1 MKYLKTILSSIFILA
16 HALPTL
22 AHNLSY
28 QPPERPAQQ
37 QTETS
42 VTRGCQQNLPKLQ
55 ILAPEDHVALTGQ
68 RQTFLLNMSHKP
80 PSSLRISIHQPYVPQ
95 ALWKDELEVE
105 AAGIL
110 PITVPPSLN
119 LRSNQDYI
127 LTVAISCPP
136 EEIDSSSY
144 VRVVFQSV
152 AHLKL
157 EKEMETTEQVSYL
170 LNRGIFYDALFLSY
184 QNKLP
189 EFQEILK
196 LVGISWK

>member
-1 MKYLKTILSSIFILA
+1 MKYLNAILSSIFILC

-22 AHNLSY
+22 AHNLNY
-28 QPPERPAQQ
+28 QPPKRPAQQ

-55 ILAPEDHVALTGQ
+55 LLAPEDHVALTGQ
-68 RQTFLLNMSHKP
+68 KRTFLLNMSHRP
-80 PSSLRISIHQPYVPQ
+80 PSSVRISIHQPHVPQ

-110 PITVPPSLN
+110 PITVPPAVN
-119 LRSNQDYI
+119 LRSLQDYI

-136 EEIDSSSY
+136 EKISSSY

-152 AHLKL
+152 DNLKL
-157 EKEMETTEQVSYL
+157 EKEMETKEQVSYL
-170 LNRGIFYDALFLSY
+170 LNRGVFYDALFLSY